1 MTSKNDR
8 DHSSP
13 LSAFEPPLARK
24 LELLSYYDKIV
35 QEVQEESTVRNYLEL
50 SQYAFRSCVH
60 TFTHHELTT
69 KETKCIQN
77 VLKKQVAVSLRTSQ
91 RFMEEQ
97 SEKMKKE
104 REEKEKALI
113 ERGRK

>member
-1 MTSKNDR
+1 MSSDSNSS
-8 DHSSP
+8 SSP
-13 LSAFEPPLARK
+13 LSAFEPSLARK
-24 LELLSYYDKIV
+24 LDLLAYYDKVV
-35 QEVQEESTVRNYLEL
+35 QEVQEESTVRNYLEF

-97 SEKMKKE
+97 SEKMKKD

-113 ERGRK
+113 ERGKK

>member
-1 MTSKNDR
+1 M
-8 DHSSP
+8 SSDNSFSST
-13 LSAFEPPLARK
+13 LSAFEPSLARK
-24 LELLSYYDKIV
+24 LDLLAYYDKVV

-97 SEKMKKE
+97 SEKMKKD

-113 ERGRK
+113 ERGKK

>member
-1 MTSKNDR
+1 
-8 DHSSP
+8 
-13 LSAFEPPLARK
+13 
-24 LELLSYYDKIV
+24 
-35 QEVQEESTVRNYLEL
+35 
-50 SQYAFRSCVH
+50 
-60 TFTHHELTT
+60 
-69 KETKCIQN
+69 